1 MNEGLF
7 DAYFGLDLSSHSEG
21 AHVDGRE
28 ITLIHNNFG
37 GVTVLAGIEQLVDQ
51 VIHNDRPAFELRPLR
66 GRGPRLMVNLL
77 GRQYERV
84 RTALR
89 EYQDGYVYSVK
100 VYEFFEACRAVGLR
114 PGDADFDLGYPLD
127 LHLGTGRLNY
137 QLFNALIDTL
147 RTRVQ
152 GSRYR
157 LRLRRFE
164 RNCRR
169 RVGRVLAWEQ
179 GMFEWRSRHGFL
191 MLILGYRPEIRQS
204 VTSERV
210 QADLSRF
217 LNNRRTNKLL
227 GGIDG
232 YVAKIEE
239 GDKSGLHVHILI
251 AYAPVTR
258 DDIGIARRIGEYWR
272 DVVTQGEGS
281 YWNSNVDKA
290 RHARWGHG
298 VGTGLINQFDMQA
311 RESLRSNLRYLAK
324 SDQHLRK
331 KYSTKVRV
339 LWMSQPPQKLVSGR
353 PRSRGA
359 SIATRAGADMESDGR
374 AA

>member
-1 MNEGLF
+1 MSEEPI
-7 DAYFGLDLSSHSEG
+7 DVYIGLDLSCHAEG
-21 AHVDGRE
+21 FHVAGRE
-28 ITLIHNNFG
+28 VTLIHHGFG
-37 GVTVLAGIEQLVDQ
+37 EVMALAGIEQLVDQ
-51 VIHNDRPAFELRPLR
+51 AIRSDGPAFDLRPVR
-66 GRGPRLMVNLL
+66 GSRPTLMMNQL
-77 GRQYERV
+77 GRQYDRV
-84 RTALR
+84 RKALR
-89 EYQDGYVYSVK
+89 EFQDGYVYSVK
-100 VYEFFEACRAVGLR
+100 VSEFFEACTAVGLR
-114 PGDADFDLGYPLD
+114 PGDADVDLGEPLD
-127 LHLGTGRLNY
+127 RHPGTGRLNY
-137 QLFNALIDTL
+137 QLFNALIDNL
-147 RTRVQ
+147 RTRGR

-179 GMFEWRSRHGFL
+179 GMFVWRSRHQFL
-191 MLILGYRPEIRQS
+191 MLVLGYQAESRPS
-204 VTSERV
+204 VTPERV

-227 GGIDG
+227 SGIDG

-239 GDKSGLHVHILI
+239 GDESGLHVHILI

-272 DVVTQGEGS
+272 DVITQGDGS

-298 VGTGLINQFDMQA
+298 VGTGLINQFDVHA
-311 RESLRSNLRYLAK
+311 RESLRRNLRYLAK

-331 KYSTKVRV
+331 KGSSKVRV
-339 LWMSQPPQKLVSGR
+339 LWMSQPPQKLVPGR
-353 PRSRGA
+353 PRTRGA
-359 SIATRAGADMESDGR
+359 AMPTPACAVTTLDGE
-374 AA
+374 AS

>member
-1 MNEGLF
+1 MSEDLF
-7 DAYFGLDLSSHSEG
+7 DVYFGLDLSSHSEG
-21 AHVDGRE
+21 IHVDGRD
-28 ITLIHNNFG
+28 IALIHNNFG
-37 GVTVLAGIEQLVDQ
+37 GVTVLAGIEQLVDLAIQ
-51 VIHNDRPAFELRPLR
+51 SDRPAFELRPVR
-66 GRGPRLMVNLL
+66 GRGPKLVVNRL
-77 GRQYERV
+77 GRQYDRV
-84 RTALR
+84 SGALR

-100 VYEFFEACRAVGLR
+100 VCEFFDACKAVGLR
-114 PGDADFDLGYPLD
+114 PGDDDFDLGEPLE
-127 LHLGTGRLNY
+127 LHPGTGQLNY
-137 QLFNALIDTL
+137 QLFNALIDNL

-169 RVGRVLAWEQ
+169 RIGRVLAWEH
-179 GMFEWRSRHGFL
+179 GMFEWRSRHEFL
-191 MLILGYRPEIRQS
+191 MLVLGYRPEIRQC
-204 VTSERV
+204 VTPERV

-239 GDKSGLHVHILI
+239 GDESGLHVHVLI

-272 DVVTQGEGS
+272 DVITQGEGS
-281 YWNSNVDKA
+281 YWNSNMNKV

-298 VGTGLINQFDMQA
+298 VGTGLINQFDGQA

-331 KYSTKVRV
+331 KNSAKVRV
-339 LWMSQPPQKLVSGR
+339 LWMSQPPQKVVSGR
-353 PRSRGA
+353 PRIRGV
-359 SIATRAGADMESDGR
+359 STQTRAGSATASAGETS
-374 AA
+374 